1 MFVVLNTVQAQKKS
15 ALGKIMSK
23 LMAIFRHAKTSVR
36 EARAGNIKYFII
48 DTELKNGKIE
58 WNKVY
63 NVAGREASRLIIPE
77 GINPPRESHVKAY
90 DSSKFILHVFY
101 NTIFSILKNMQMSP
115 DSIVIGIYDPYAK
128 AAEVSPSFLKYCR
141 HLKVVTDFPDKYYE
155 YSEKAMSEYGAGI
168 IVSDT
173 CYSFENCNII
183 IAPFGMA
190 GCNYYPHNALVFDI
204 DGICGYSVTNECI
217 KLPKIYTRELPP
229 RVSEAAFAAALYERA
244 RVKQIGNI
252 IPKFMVING
261 RKMSLYDILANIP
274 QPLVKSNI
282 KIIS

>member
-23 LMAIFRHAKTSVR
+23 LMAIFSRAKISVR

-115 DSIVIGIYDPYAK
+115 DSIVIGI
-128 AAEVSPSFLKYCR
+128 
-141 HLKVVTDFPDKYYE
+141 
-155 YSEKAMSEYGAGI
+155 
-168 IVSDT
+168 
-173 CYSFENCNII
+173 
-183 IAPFGMA
+183 
-190 GCNYYPHNALVFDI
+190 
-204 DGICGYSVTNECI
+204 
-217 KLPKIYTRELPP
+217 
-229 RVSEAAFAAALYERA
+229 
-244 RVKQIGNI
+244 
-252 IPKFMVING
+252 
-261 RKMSLYDILANIP
+261 
-274 QPLVKSNI
+274 
-282 KIIS
+282 